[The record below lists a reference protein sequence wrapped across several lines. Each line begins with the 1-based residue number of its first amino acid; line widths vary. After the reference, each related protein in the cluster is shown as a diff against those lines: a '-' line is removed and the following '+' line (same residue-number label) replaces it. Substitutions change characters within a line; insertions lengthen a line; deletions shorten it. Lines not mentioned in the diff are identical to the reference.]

1 MCQALASRQTIQ
13 GTCEMARIE
22 QIELDGHR
30 DEIIADVKGLVEK
43 YRAIFDWDVPDIDQN
58 VADRLILNEVRKA
71 LDAVEAKLLG

>member
-1 MCQALASRQTIQ
+1 
-13 GTCEMARIE
+13 MARIE

-30 DEIIADVKGLVEK
+30 DEIIADVNGLIEK
-43 YRAIFDWDVPDIDQN
+43 YRAIFDWDVPDVEQN